1 MAELADATDLGSV
14 GQPCKF
20 KSCYPYQTDSPSNF
34 AFEKA
39 FGLSGNRKRLSA
51 AGEFMN
57 TRTKEYVVA
66 QTKDLISASCVC
78 KEAKEAAEKWLAAL
92 ATPDE
97 KAETKKYLQEL
108 SEDVE
113 PIDELLAFAGSSLCK
128 SLFGEEAA
136 KGFLKHAEELK
147 AKGAAYCDCPACTAC
162 VNILACKNEM
172 LG

>member
-1 MAELADATDLGSV
+1 
-14 GQPCKF
+14 
-20 KSCYPYQTDSPSNF
+20 
-34 AFEKA
+34 
-39 FGLSGNRKRLSA
+39 
-51 AGEFMN
+51 MN
-57 TRTKEYVVA
+57 NKTMEYVVA

-92 ATPDE
+92 GTPDE
-97 KAETKKYLQEL
+97 KAETEKYLQEL

-162 VNILACKNEM
+162 ANILACKNEM